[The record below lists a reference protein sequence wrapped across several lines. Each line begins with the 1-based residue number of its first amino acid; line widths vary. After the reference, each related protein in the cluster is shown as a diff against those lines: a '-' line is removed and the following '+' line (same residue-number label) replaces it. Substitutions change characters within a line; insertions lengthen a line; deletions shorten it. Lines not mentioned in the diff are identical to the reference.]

1 MGLRA
6 WEKQALDS
14 IEGGLAGSAAELASL
29 LATFSRLAAGEE
41 MPERAKVRAL
51 QPHRPRRR
59 LRRPG
64 GGKLHRDARRL
75 RLGRQR
81 AWPLALWLVVSLG
94 MIAVALVLSRGG
106 PAACTQPWGVC
117 AWQPA
122 ALDTPIAAR
131 NGSAEWHGDVRHYQ
145 LHLDLVPHPGPA
157 PATAHQHRRRLGRTG
172 STT

>member
-1 MGLRA
+1 MEAAVMSLSA

-14 IEGGLAGSAAELASL
+14 IEGELAGSAAELASL

-106 PAACTQPWGVC
+106 PAACTQTWGVC
-117 AWQPA
+117 AWQSAGHSASTEHGRWSDNPA
-122 ALDTPIAAR
+122 
-131 NGSAEWHGDVRHYQ
+131 GSSQ
-145 LHLDLVPHPGPA
+145 HP
-157 PATAHQHRRRLGRTG
+157 
-172 STT
+172 

>member
-1 MGLRA
+1 MEAAVMGLSV

-14 IEGGLAGSAAELASL
+14 IEGGLAGSAPELASL

-41 MPERAKVRAL
+41 MPVRAL

-64 GGKLHRDARRL
+64 GGKLHRDARRI
-75 RLGRQR
+75 RLGWRR

-117 AWQPA
+117 AGQPA
-122 ALDTPIAAR
+122 GHSASTEHGRWSDNPA
-131 NGSAEWHGDVRHYQ
+131 GSSQ
-145 LHLDLVPHPGPA
+145 HP
-157 PATAHQHRRRLGRTG
+157 
-172 STT
+172 

>member
-1 MGLRA
+1 MSLSA

-14 IEGGLAGSAAELASL
+14 IEGGLAGAAPELASL

-59 LRRPG
+59 LRRPCS
-64 GGKLHRDARRL
+64 GKLPRDARGL
-75 RLGRQR
+75 RLDWER

-106 PAACTQPWGVC
+106 PAACTPSWGTC
-117 AWQPA
+117 A
-122 ALDTPIAAR
+122 
-131 NGSAEWHGDVRHYQ
+131 
-145 LHLDLVPHPGPA
+145 
-157 PATAHQHRRRLGRTG
+157 
-172 STT
+172 